1 TNKRGVA
8 NKPPTAN
15 AGGNKTLILPNN
27 SIALTGLGT
36 DSDGTITAY
45 LWEKTSGSSVTMN
58 DVNKATLKLTNL
70 VEGIYTFRLTVTDDK
85 GATAS
90 AQARITVNPEPK
102 SENQAPVVNVG
113 EDKTLTLPENSTV
126 MNGSGEDRDGEIDS
140 YLW

>member
-1 TNKRGVA
+1 DVPTWAFHNEWDPTVNVSGTNDMVNALSKCSASPTPKKITYLELGHDAWTATYDLSAGHDIYSWMLSYTNKRGVA

-58 DVNKATLKLTNL
+58 DVNKATL
-70 VEGIYTFRLTVTDDK
+70 
-85 GATAS
+85 
-90 AQARITVNPEPK
+90 
-102 SENQAPVVNVG
+102 
-113 EDKTLTLPENSTV
+113 
-126 MNGSGEDRDGEIDS
+126 
-140 YLW
+140 